1 MKLTLHSV
9 TGNPNYSVC
18 SHLVIGRDGNSRFE
32 PNRAQVPLYVQDKT
46 MSTLPRSPSKIVYP
60 ADGSLDHAEDAHKGV
75 IATGVGSPLTTP
87 DEAADESKGDQQP
100 DSPTNDQSES
110 PPSQSD
116 EPLPTAEFTTE
127 AEASIAREEQQA
139 TDGLAGN
146 VTDLPPPPPTDPAA
160 PTENP
165 FEEILARA
173 QESKLTATTAYQK
186 ADYATA
192 RQNYLI
198 SLELLQVSFGFG

>member
-1 MKLTLHSV
+1 MA
-9 TGNPNYSVC
+9 
-18 SHLVIGRDGNSRFE
+18 HLR
-32 PNRAQVPLYVQDKT
+32 
-46 MSTLPRSPSKIVYP
+46 
-60 ADGSLDHAEDAHKGV
+60 HATRLA
-75 IATGVGSPLTTP
+75 IA
-87 DEAADESKGDQQP
+87 
-100 DSPTNDQSES
+100 
-110 PPSQSD
+110 
-116 EPLPTAEFTTE
+116 
-127 AEASIAREEQQA
+127 AS
-139 TDGLAGN
+139 GLASA
-146 VTDLPPPPPTDPAA
+146 TAALAQSPAAAPPTDPAA